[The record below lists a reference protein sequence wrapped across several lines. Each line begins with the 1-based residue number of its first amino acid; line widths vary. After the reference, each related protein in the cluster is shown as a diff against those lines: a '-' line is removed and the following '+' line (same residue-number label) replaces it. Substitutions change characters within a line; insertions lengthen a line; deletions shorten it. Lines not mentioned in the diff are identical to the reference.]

1 MLYRLRKA
9 AAQIARDLRAVW
21 RPKSVSFRARS
32 SGATR
37 GRHLILTLQ
46 GAFNR
51 NMNFKVI
58 LKNLLS
64 RFSEAGVEVALSG
77 GLALS
82 TMGVFRFTRD
92 IDFVVLEEWVEAVD
106 RVMVELG
113 YEKQGFSTQEI
124 VSYISPL
131 KVFGQVDFLV
141 ARRKYTRAMLKRAL
155 EMSVLDGEVTVKAL
169 LPEDLIGLKLQVIV
183 NDPKNRYGVDAPDIQ
198 RLLKL
203 RRSSMDMNLVR
214 EYFRLFEKESLLDE
228 WLEGLD

>member
-1 MLYRLRKA
+1 M
-9 AAQIARDLRAVW
+9 
-21 RPKSVSFRARS
+21 
-32 SGATR
+32 
-37 GRHLILTLQ
+37 ILTLQ
-46 GAFNR
+46 GAFTR

-169 LPEDLIGLKLQVIV
+169 LPEDLIGLKLQAIV